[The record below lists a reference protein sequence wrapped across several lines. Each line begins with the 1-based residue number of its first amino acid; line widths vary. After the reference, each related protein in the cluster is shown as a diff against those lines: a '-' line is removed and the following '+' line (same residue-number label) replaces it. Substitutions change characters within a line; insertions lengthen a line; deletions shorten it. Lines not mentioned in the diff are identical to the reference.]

1 MPQSCDEEEGG
12 NGNTYAPFRIPI
24 KLRPVIADQ
33 YVLLRTPLVRRR
45 LGYIEHTSLS
55 ILKLIGE

>member
-1 MPQSCDEEEGG
+1 MMPQSCDEEEGG

-33 YVLLRTPLVRRR
+33 YVLLRTPLVR
-45 LGYIEHTSLS
+45 YIEHTSLS